1 MKFKD
6 VQTLESLV
14 KSLSEYGSTPGPSS
28 YGANKTSSVT
38 AQSSSPTT
46 TQTHSNVEPD
56 TAPTIKPVPAKGLE
70 DGTDFKDEKGEVAG
84 TVISKV
90 GSKPKPDQVVVQLPD
105 GKYELYDPELEVMVD
120 EDISHTALNKI
131 KNNDQRYANSSAK
144 RIKRLARKNQLREQ
158 GDEQLFEINFNT
170 KQLVTKALDLPIK
183 CGFEAETVWESYSN
197 NDSNYGEEV
206 DDMSWSDIEDRIF
219 DEYGRSYLDDINEA
233 YRNWIL
239 EDKIYEYEGD
249 LIAELAKER
258 KEDEAYIEEFI
269 DSSGGPTEYAV
280 ERRKEDLKDSD
291 PAEYKS
297 RIEDGWE
304 YINWLR
310 EIVEEEMEDEF
321 IEWLEQDIRDN
332 GEIFDAA
339 MEAAEEDLSIPDWV
353 SDSWGSMSEMLGEFE
368 VYISNDTEG
377 GLEGVADELR
387 NWAENSSQSDNI
399 EVGEYHSGGIN
410 NDYWRVEDD
419 SSIEGDGA
427 GAELISPV
435 YRTPRAMLE
444 EIKSLFDSLSTNSVE
459 TNRSTG
465 LHVTMSLDP
474 TQTGMTASAEVNKVK
489 LAVLLG
495 DKYLASTFG
504 RENNSY
510 AKSQYERLEKKAVEL
525 KADPTNTKTIEAIEQ
540 ILETGISS
548 DKFSSINFKN
558 QSDNQS
564 GYNLIEFRIAG
575 GHDYHLDMPKIVKSV
590 VRYAETLS
598 AAYTDEHRA
607 DYIRALFKLINNV
620 GKISTDMEDRVKGRY
635 EELDHPVV
643 DVLKGFFAKDHYME
657 SVGTLARAFQNLNS
671 YKDGTGVNADAEWEQ
686 QVAHWEKQTGETH
699 ERLKEDPPLLM
710 KGKGLMKPH
719 KRPPSV
725 NAHKY
730 LSEAQ
735 DMFTAA
741 VAQAG
746 YDLNQ
751 NLNREQVNAKAIGV
765 LRKTLPEFEL
775 TYETLSDKVNRNYRQ
790 IEFGRGSA
798 DEETKFSRVKNGVDR
813 LFKKDIIAAPEFLS
827 ELQVEKIISGIWNA
841 INTEEGNSSK
851 DKALVTAVVNASQN
865 TVDSDVERVLGYTD
879 TNKPQDYINL
889 KRLISGGRGDWFT
902 VGNTIQGNDYDTL
915 IKELKKYPDWEH
927 PVPREHDARTT
938 GSDNTYAHA
947 SARKM
952 LDKLQ
957 SRMNALSNLR
967 NTDPELYINSLKQMF
982 NASKQLLKQA
992 GHNYETSGG
1001 NPYTFSMSS
1010 REHDR
1015 IIGLIKDIEASNYVP
1030 DPFSEQPAT
1039 AVFSH
1044 IKSWLDD
1051 QLTVHSYGNELDSG
1065 DTKAKYKARTN
1076 AVAKWLSA
1084 LDTISQKLGFD
1095 SQKDAIDNKLN
1106 QVQKGKDFQIAT
1118 HGEYK
1123 ASITVF
1129 NYGGD
1134 VYATNS
1140 LNAIINN
1147 TDNMDD
1153 WSVQYLQDFYSS
1165 FNFNSSMFKSADS
1178 RLLIIPHA
1186 HYFIALEALEHKA
1199 DGSFRDSKAE
1209 DILRKFR
1216 NVYGISIQ
1224 DLASEYT
1231 KVHIRKLKQMGVQV
1245 IEKGDG
1251 REGLPPYNF
1260 APLLPRAEIN
1270 APNGEPFEKS
1280 SAAAWLVNNP
1290 EKANQ
1295 SVPTGDM
1302 DDHFAK
1308 ARDFYPAF
1316 DEMMAQGMQNF
1327 MRSGKPVNDLVNFL
1341 NNSGNTSAMKAAVLQ
1356 AIHNNRDGGRGSY
1369 GSPLTFDQA
1378 LNLGL
1383 VLNGGW
1389 QGNNESVSTTFEKLE
1404 AKTLSEQLLMLEK
1417 IDSSKINNI
1426 HSKLFEASLS
1436 RGELAKD
1443 QYRLDNFIKKVEAG
1457 EPFVMV
1463 DGSEVVLH
1471 PDMIKDVQNAYDIPD
1486 PKDIDGN
1493 KISWSKLAKT
1503 EEFGSREA
1511 VGKVS
1516 NKGEVAEGILGCATF
1531 ARLLKRPNAPITDSD
1546 VKAVMQRLPKDAP
1559 DKGGWH
1565 EITLT
1570 AQEIDNPIADFF
1582 TLTLNLKSDAYNSFI
1597 DPAKWSIMDNIS
1609 ANVVL
1614 YVNDNLKWYSELFAR
1629 NGKVD
1634 AVKVIADGV
1643 TGETDTKVDVFLTHS
1658 LDGGPEKTLQHFD
1671 MSVKTGTTKQMGQVG
1686 GGKRKEG
1693 VSQGRFFILKEMF
1706 EKFGA
1711 DLSTIEQQFMSSN
1724 SIEDSYDIAYREAAK
1739 QINYLLTTKEK
1750 EEAFLIQL
1758 LDSIKFFATLNDDR
1772 VKLVQFTDTLAG
1784 GYYVLDFKKL
1794 DRMFDKDK
1802 VDLEAQFIE
1811 NAAHPKI
1818 TIFNTKN
1825 KKPFLSIRK
1834 KQAKG
1839 GGYIRNYIEKE
1850 KGLVELIKVR
1860 GTGMRKKVES
1870 VQEQSSSGI
1879 SIHNQHKIPDILKY
1893 LSGVKNIQNITSA
1906 DLIRDLHSRFGLLAY
1921 EARYVISMWH
1931 KKKAGIKEGA
1941 VPNNDTIRKLRQ
1953 VLASPI
1959 LTGDLKAQM
1968 TAYVCIPDPAMIRD
1982 FRAARAAYGDK
1993 HDIRSIVQGYA
2004 KMKLNKNVLKQL

>member
-1 MKFKD
+1 
-6 VQTLESLV
+6 
-14 KSLSEYGSTPGPSS
+14 
-28 YGANKTSSVT
+28 
-38 AQSSSPTT
+38 
-46 TQTHSNVEPD
+46 
-56 TAPTIKPVPAKGLE
+56 
-70 DGTDFKDEKGEVAG
+70 
-84 TVISKV
+84 
-90 GSKPKPDQVVVQLPD
+90 
-105 GKYELYDPELEVMVD
+105 
-120 EDISHTALNKI
+120 
-131 KNNDQRYANSSAK
+131 
-144 RIKRLARKNQLREQ
+144 
-158 GDEQLFEINFNT
+158 
-170 KQLVTKALDLPIK
+170 
-183 CGFEAETVWESYSN
+183 
-197 NDSNYGEEV
+197 
-206 DDMSWSDIEDRIF
+206 
-219 DEYGRSYLDDINEA
+219 
-233 YRNWIL
+233 
-239 EDKIYEYEGD
+239 
-249 LIAELAKER
+249 
-258 KEDEAYIEEFI
+258 
-269 DSSGGPTEYAV
+269 
-280 ERRKEDLKDSD
+280 
-291 PAEYKS
+291 
-297 RIEDGWE
+297 
-304 YINWLR
+304 
-310 EIVEEEMEDEF
+310 
-321 IEWLEQDIRDN
+321 
-332 GEIFDAA
+332 
-339 MEAAEEDLSIPDWV
+339 
-353 SDSWGSMSEMLGEFE
+353 
-368 VYISNDTEG
+368 
-377 GLEGVADELR
+377 
-387 NWAENSSQSDNI
+387 
-399 EVGEYHSGGIN
+399 
-410 NDYWRVEDD
+410 
-419 SSIEGDGA
+419 
-427 GAELISPV
+427 
-435 YRTPRAMLE
+435 MLE
-444 EIKSLFDSLSTNSVE
+444 EMKSLFELLADRNVD

-465 LHVTMSLDP
+465 LHVTMSWNGE
-474 TQTGMTASAEVNKVK
+474 QNGISGFAEVNRVK

-495 DKYLASTFG
+495 DKYLLSTFG

-510 AKSQYERLEKKAVEL
+510 AKSQYQRLQKKASEL
-525 KADPTNTKTIEAIEQ
+525 KADPSNIKTIKDIED
-540 ILETGISS
+540 ILITGISQ
-548 DKFSSINFKN
+548 DKFTSINFKD
-558 QSDNQS
+558 QQDSES
-564 GYNLIEFRIAG
+564 GHNLVEFRIG
-575 GHDYHLDMPKIVKSV
+575 GGNDYHQDFPTVVKSV
-590 VRYAETLS
+590 VRYAETLN
-598 AAYTDEHRA
+598 AAYSDELHNA
-607 DYIRALFKLINNV
+607 DYIKALFKLINNV
-620 GKISTDMEDRVKGRY
+620 GTIGKDIEDRVKDRFTY
-635 EELDHPVV
+635 EDPLI
-643 DVLKGFFAKDHYME
+643 DVLKGFFSKENYIDSIENINA
-657 SVGTLARAFQNLNS
+657 AFKFL
-671 YKDGTGVNADAEWEQ
+671 DGYNE
-686 QVAHWEKQTGETH
+686 HH
-699 ERLKEDPPLLM
+699 EKEDL
-710 KGKGLMKPH
+710 
-719 KRPPSV
+719 
-725 NAHKY
+725 
-730 LSEAQ
+730 ETAQ
-735 DMFTAA
+735 INYVKALQ
-741 VAQAG
+741 QAG

-751 NLNREQVNAKAIGV
+751 NLNREPVNAKAIGV
-765 LRKTLPEFEL
+765 LRKSLPQFKLSYDSLSTTINKTFGNVRGIGYSQNDQVNHTQETTFE
-775 TYETLSDKVNRNYRQ
+775 
-790 IEFGRGSA
+790 
-798 DEETKFSRVKNGVDR
+798 RVKNGIDR
-813 LFKKDIIAAPEFLS
+813 LFKKTVVNDPSWLTHP
-827 ELQVEKIISGIWNA
+827 QVNEILVGIWNGF
-841 INTEEGNSSK
+841 NTTILWKDSEAVDLIASASNQTSNSVAELFKTMSGDSGMGNSGIPWGQFGRRLRNELQWPLPGGPIQDEAL
-851 DKALVTAVVNASQN
+851 DKLTKKL
-865 TVDSDVERVLGYTD
+865 TT
-879 TNKPQDYINL
+879 
-889 KRLISGGRGDWFT
+889 
-902 VGNTIQGNDYDTL
+902 YD
-915 IKELKKYPDWEH
+915 KWEH
-927 PVPREHDARTT
+927 PVSKKFDSRRERE
-938 GSDNTYAHA
+938 SYADHA
-947 SARKM
+947 TSS
-952 LDKLQ
+952 LTD
-957 SRMNALSNLR
+957 NLR
-967 NTDPELYINSLKQMF
+967 TRILALNKLNGTNPELYINSVKLLA
-982 NASKQLLKQA
+982 NSTEQLLKTVGDKQA
-992 GHNYETSGG
+992 NSYG
-1001 NPYTFSMSS
+1001 
-1010 REHDR
+1010 DR
-1015 IIGLIKDIEASNYVP
+1015 LEDLFPELKDTEYGQTRPELYFIITKDDMQRTKSNIEALRGTNYIP
-1030 DPFSEQPAT
+1030 GPF
-1039 AVFSH
+1039 
-1044 IKSWLDD
+1044 DD
-1051 QLTVHSYGNELDSG
+1051 NPVDQISASVVRYINDS
-1065 DTKAKYKARTN
+1065 
-1076 AVAKWLSA
+1076 LSA
-1084 LDTISQKLGFD
+1084 YYNRLGQDKDFYNKSKAIQKIIKPRTDAIATWMTNLDKISQQMGFN
-1095 SQKDAIDNKLN
+1095 SQKDDIDNKLT
-1106 QVQKGKDFQIAT
+1106 QHKRGEEFTSKYIGDAPAT
-1118 HGEYK
+1118 
-1123 ASITVF
+1123 ITTYA
-1129 NYGGD
+1129 YGGD
-1134 VYATNS
+1134 LYVTEQLLGDMAQMTGK
-1140 LNAIINN
+1140 INRDEPI
-1147 TDNMDD
+1147 TDEE
-1153 WSVQYLQDFYSS
+1153 SRAFYSQ
-1165 FNFNSSMFKSADS
+1165 FFFGSSMYHSESQKVFNVPWA
-1178 RLLIIPHA
+1178 
-1186 HYFIALEALEHKA
+1186 YYYIALEASKIFSAESDRTSRAIALRRDERQWRNKSA
-1199 DGSFRDSKAE
+1199 DKILNKWNMIYGYEFDNFNNDGFRK
-1209 DILRKFR
+1209 IK
-1216 NVYGISIQ
+1216 
-1224 DLASEYT
+1224 
-1231 KVHIRKLKQMGVQV
+1231 KVNKDAFRKLGIEV
-1245 IEKGDG
+1245 IENGDG
-1251 REGLPPYNF
+1251 REGVEPYNLE
-1260 APLLPRAEIN
+1260 PLLPRSVIN
-1270 APNGEPFEKS
+1270 GPGGEPFEPT
-1280 SAAAWLVNNP
+1280 SANVWRMNNP
-1290 EKANQ
+1290 DIVKKLSKEDSTFFPDDEDLIQNIRTKFP
-1295 SVPTGDM
+1295 SFDSMMRDGISRYFEGPTMMLVKFLNMTNTKGVDQNVLLSALLAGLTR
-1302 DDHFAK
+1302 DGPYTLAK
-1308 ARDFYPAF
+1308 AI
-1316 DEMMAQGMQNF
+1316 EVVKN
-1327 MRSGKPVNDLVNFL
+1327 
-1341 NNSGNTSAMKAAVLQ
+1341 GNTYNTTTHSVDAPGVEQGEPL
-1356 AIHNNRDGGRGSY
+1356 RGRVQERPPFGI
-1369 GSPLTFDQA
+1369 
-1378 LNLGL
+1378 
-1383 VLNGGW
+1383 
-1389 QGNNESVSTTFEKLE
+1389 ESTTFEKLE